1 MSDKSDKLKKMFENI
16 EDINPEKMQDLVNES
31 IKVFEGIIPKLLST
45 DEEERMKAM
54 KEANELKDVLET
66 QAKQALEKSGMN
78 KDQIDKFMK
87 DPANFSQKEIQALNS
102 AKKTLDVYKNELQK
116 QGVIDE
122 DKQKKNKDGK
132 GNLGGGGIKA

>member
-87 DPANFSQKEIQALNS
+87 DPANFSQRNS
-102 AKKTLDVYKNELQK
+102 SFKFC
-116 QGVIDE
+116 
-122 DKQKKNKDGK
+122 
-132 GNLGGGGIKA
+132 

>member
-78 KDQIDKFMK
+78 KGQIDKFMK

-116 QGVIDE
+116 QGVIGE
-122 DKQKKNKDGK
+122 EKEKKNKDGK